1 MQPTPNSQELA
12 QIMRFVQSPAGQQL
26 LASLQQ
32 RHGRR
37 GRRELRPSAED
48 HLRVSRDPG
57 GEKAAVPSGRR
68 QMSEMEEKLGAI
80 LSNPQMMQ
88 QIMSMA
94 QAMSPPPEPQ
104 GRPEQPPEPAPP
116 ALPDFSVMQKLAG
129 MTRQSGIDKNQQA
142 LLRALSP
149 YISRERS
156 AKLEKAMRAA
166 KMARLASAF
175 LNAGGLDMLTGR

>member
-1 MQPTPNSQELA
+1 
-12 QIMRFVQSPAGQQL
+12 
-26 LASLQQ
+26 
-32 RHGRR
+32 
-37 GRRELRPSAED
+37 
-48 HLRVSRDPG
+48 
-57 GEKAAVPSGRR
+57 
-68 QMSEMEEKLGAI
+68 MSEMEEKLGAI

-116 ALPDFSVMQKLAG
+116 ALPDFSVIQKVAQ
-129 MTRQSGIDKNQQA
+129 QSGIDKNQQA

>member
-1 MQPTPNSQELA
+1 
-12 QIMRFVQSPAGQQL
+12 
-26 LASLQQ
+26 
-32 RHGRR
+32 
-37 GRRELRPSAED
+37 
-48 HLRVSRDPG
+48 
-57 GEKAAVPSGRR
+57 
-68 QMSEMEEKLGAI
+68 MEEKLGAI

-94 QAMSPPPEPQ
+94 QAMSPPPEAK
-104 GRPEQPPEPAPP
+104 PEPAPP

-129 MTRQSGIDKNQQA
+129 VTRQSGIDKNQQA

-175 LNAGGLDMLTGR
+175 LNAGGLEMLTGR

>member
-1 MQPTPNSQELA
+1 
-12 QIMRFVQSPAGQQL
+12 
-26 LASLQQ
+26 
-32 RHGRR
+32 
-37 GRRELRPSAED
+37 
-48 HLRVSRDPG
+48 
-57 GEKAAVPSGRR
+57 
-68 QMSEMEEKLGAI
+68 MSEMEEKLGAI

-116 ALPDFSVMQKLAG
+116 ASAPPALPDFSVMQKLAG

-149 YISRERS
+149 SISRERS

>member
-1 MQPTPNSQELA
+1 
-12 QIMRFVQSPAGQQL
+12 
-26 LASLQQ
+26 
-32 RHGRR
+32 
-37 GRRELRPSAED
+37 
-48 HLRVSRDPG
+48 
-57 GEKAAVPSGRR
+57 
-68 QMSEMEEKLGAI
+68 MSEMEEKLGAI

-116 ALPDFSVMQKLAG
+116 ASAPPALPDFSVMQKLAG

-156 AKLEKAMRAA
+156 ARLEKAMRAA

>member
-1 MQPTPNSQELA
+1 
-12 QIMRFVQSPAGQQL
+12 
-26 LASLQQ
+26 
-32 RHGRR
+32 
-37 GRRELRPSAED
+37 
-48 HLRVSRDPG
+48 
-57 GEKAAVPSGRR
+57 
-68 QMSEMEEKLGAI
+68 MSEMEEKLGAI

-104 GRPEQPPEPAPP
+104 GRPPQEAKPEQPPEPAPP
-116 ALPDFSVMQKLAG
+116 AIPDFSVMQKLAG

>member
-1 MQPTPNSQELA
+1 
-12 QIMRFVQSPAGQQL
+12 
-26 LASLQQ
+26 
-32 RHGRR
+32 
-37 GRRELRPSAED
+37 
-48 HLRVSRDPG
+48 
-57 GEKAAVPSGRR
+57 
-68 QMSEMEEKLGAI
+68 MEEKLGAI

-94 QAMSPPPEPQ
+94 QAMSPPPEAK
-104 GRPEQPPEPAPP
+104 PEQPPEPAPP

-129 MTRQSGIDKNQQA
+129 MTRQSGIDKNQQT

>member
-1 MQPTPNSQELA
+1 
-12 QIMRFVQSPAGQQL
+12 
-26 LASLQQ
+26 
-32 RHGRR
+32 
-37 GRRELRPSAED
+37 
-48 HLRVSRDPG
+48 
-57 GEKAAVPSGRR
+57 
-68 QMSEMEEKLGAI
+68 MSEMEEKLGAI

-104 GRPEQPPEPAPP
+104 GRPEQPPEPAPPVSAPP

>member
-1 MQPTPNSQELA
+1 
-12 QIMRFVQSPAGQQL
+12 
-26 LASLQQ
+26 
-32 RHGRR
+32 
-37 GRRELRPSAED
+37 
-48 HLRVSRDPG
+48 
-57 GEKAAVPSGRR
+57 
-68 QMSEMEEKLGAI
+68 MSEMEEKLGAI

-94 QAMSPPPEPQ
+94 RAMSPPPEPQ
-104 GRPEQPPEPAPP
+104 GRPEQPPEPAPPASAPP

>member
-1 MQPTPNSQELA
+1 
-12 QIMRFVQSPAGQQL
+12 
-26 LASLQQ
+26 
-32 RHGRR
+32 
-37 GRRELRPSAED
+37 
-48 HLRVSRDPG
+48 
-57 GEKAAVPSGRR
+57 
-68 QMSEMEEKLGAI
+68 MSEMEEKLGAI

-104 GRPEQPPEPAPP
+104 GRPEQPPEPAPPASAPP

-175 LNAGGLDMLTGR
+175 LNAEGLDMLTGR